1 MGQLFLLSVDRNG
14 EPKTPQ
20 QGKFYIPPLSG
31 SIVVM
36 LAGFFALVHFQFAA
50 AETRDVSHVR
60 VGKNVLAPLAF
71 VDFCRRNPARCNS
84 NERSHRI
91 ELDDVR
97 SKQLN
102 LVNRMVNHSVAPLP
116 DPWGTNLPWQD
127 DASVGR
133 CVDYALTKRSLLMDL
148 GWPAD
153 ALLLAVVALPSG
165 EAHAV
170 LLVKTNREDIVL
182 DNLVDGINRWDA
194 LPYSW
199 QSMMSST
206 NPLYWQ
212 KITPIFSSYDAH
224 HQSTSVHRMLRSTT
238 VIAATNRQQPPR
250 PDVTEDRNQSSPFAV
265 SRGQVVARYKNDGL

>member
-1 MGQLFLLSVDRNG
+1 MGQLFLLQADRNG
-14 EPKTPQ
+14 EPKTPHRS
-20 QGKFYIPPLSG
+20 KFYIPPMRG
-31 SIVVM
+31 SIVAM
-36 LAGFFALVHFQFAA
+36 LTGFFALVHFQYAA

-60 VGKNVLAPLAF
+60 VGKNVLAPFAF
-71 VDFCRRNPARCNS
+71 VDFCHRNPARCNS
-84 NERSHRI
+84 NEGSHWI

-116 DPWGTNLPWQD
+116 DPWGTELPWQD
-127 DASVGR
+127 DATVGR

-153 ALLLAVVALPSG
+153 ALLLAAVTLPSG

-170 LLVKTNREDIVL
+170 LLVKTKREDIVL
-182 DNLVDGINRWDA
+182 DNLVEEINRWDA

-212 KITPIFSSYDAH
+212 KITPIFSSHEAH
-224 HQSTSVHRMLRSTT
+224 QHSTSVHQILRSTT
-238 VIAATNRQQPPR
+238 VIAAR
-250 PDVTEDRNQSSPFAV
+250 
-265 SRGQVVARYKNDGL
+265 SR